1 MKLSLTDTSGGVD
14 GVEADVDDPGPNE
27 GPPSNAQ
34 HYGAENCWLKYCI
47 LAVLVHQGEALG
59 GVQTVEGGHGQ
70 SQQEEEE
77 QAEVETLPHQGGLV
91 QALLLSVL
99 HLQQGLVV
107 VVVVGEDTGE
117 RVQD

>member
-1 MKLSLTDTSGGVD
+1 MKLSFSDTSGGVD

-34 HYGAENCWLKYCI
+34 HYGAEICWFKYRV

-59 GVQTVEGGHGQ
+59 RVQTVEGGHGQ

-77 QAEVETLPHQGGLV
+77 QAEVETLSYQGWLV
-91 QALLLSVL
+91 QVLFPFSV
-99 HLQQGLVV
+99 
-107 VVVVGEDTGE
+107 
-117 RVQD
+117 

>member
-1 MKLSLTDTSGGVD
+1 MKLSFSDTSGGVD

-34 HYGAENCWLKYCI
+34 HYGAEICWFEYRV

-59 GVQTVEGGHGQ
+59 RVQTVEGGHGQ

-77 QAEVETLPHQGGLV
+77 QAEVETLSHQGRLV
-91 QALLLSVL
+91 QVLFPFSV
-99 HLQQGLVV
+99 QQSIVV
-107 VVVVGEDTGE
+107 VVIVGEDTGE